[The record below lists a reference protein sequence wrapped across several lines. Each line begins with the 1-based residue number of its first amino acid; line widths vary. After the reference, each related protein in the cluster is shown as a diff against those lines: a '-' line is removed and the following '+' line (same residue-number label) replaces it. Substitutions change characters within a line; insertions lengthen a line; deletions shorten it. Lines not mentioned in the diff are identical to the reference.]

1 MGEVRNRGARWR
13 RRRRWDGSTGPSR
26 QATDIPKSCRV
37 QFGPCPRVAA
47 AAGGTS
53 ASAIRRYLAPDLNGR
68 IGGRG
73 RKNRRQ
79 MHHADEGAATPVAT
93 EGRGRGYGNSANRGK
108 QALESTTRASP
119 PPQSPRYLTHRNFL
133 PLSLLS
139 HTVILLLSQKLTIT
153 RQNLSPSTLL
163 HSFILSARRRVCPR
177 SDQVDAISKF
187 ERRH

>member
-1 MGEVRNRGARWR
+1 MEEAEEVGWVDRAK
-13 RRRRWDGSTGPSR
+13 

-47 AAGGTS
+47 GCGRDVV
-53 ASAIRRYLAPDLNGR
+53 RRYLAPDLNGR

-73 RKNRRQ
+73 RKNWRQ

-93 EGRGRGYGNSANRGK
+93 EEGGRGYGNSANRGK

-133 PLSLLS
+133 PLSSPLAYCYSFALPKTYNNTKGSLS
-139 HTVILLLSQKLTIT
+139 AHS
-153 RQNLSPSTLL
+153 SLL
-163 HSFILSARRRVCPR
+163 HSFSPTAYVSAIGP
-177 SDQVDAISKF
+177 S
-187 ERRH
+187 